1 MPSDWWA
8 QAVRPLMDTDPP
20 QPVPPLPDLAEQAT
34 VEARVGAFG
43 SMAVRERMEEWRTVV
58 RDMIHKD
65 FLISLEQ
72 DDRESGRAS
81 GVDFGQPWRE
91 LHEARPVERE
101 ARQLLADEIAGELG
115 HRFRSV
121 VPANTTETAETE
133 PRSLPVTG
141 AAVVAAAVGRDRQP
155 NVAERR
161 ERRASKR

>member
-1 MPSDWWA
+1 MWA

-43 SMAVRERMEEWRTVV
+43 SMAVRERMEEWRTIV

-101 ARQLLADEIAGELG
+101 ARQLLADEILG
-115 HRFRSV
+115 SLGIASDRLCRRIPRKQLRQSRGRCRSG
-121 VPANTTETAETE
+121 VPLSSPPQQGRTG
-133 PRSLPVTG
+133 SLTS
-141 AAVVAAAVGRDRQP
+141 
-155 NVAERR
+155 AERR
-161 ERRASKR
+161 QRRASKR